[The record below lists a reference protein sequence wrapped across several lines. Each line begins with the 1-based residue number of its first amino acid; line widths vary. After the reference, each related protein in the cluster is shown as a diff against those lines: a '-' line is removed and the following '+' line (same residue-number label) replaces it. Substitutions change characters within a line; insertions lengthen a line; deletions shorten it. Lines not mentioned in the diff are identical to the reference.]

1 MDRYEYKLKLDDIR
15 KKLSEGKIDEA
26 VAIVDSINWRKVK
39 MVSALCLAG
48 EVYEKAERYEES
60 KEMLREAYERS
71 PIGRTIIYRLALV
84 AVKSGDMDEA
94 EEYYDEFVGI
104 APTDNMRYIL
114 KYQIARAKGA
124 SVGELISILEEFKER
139 ESSERWTYELATL
152 YHKAGMA
159 AKCVDLCDEL
169 ILWYGEGK
177 YVEKALELKMLYQ
190 PLTADQE
197 KKFRRMKQNRS
208 GKVEVTPGEELMSGE
223 ILSETRVI
231 PQVETPS
238 PTFNT
243 VNLQQELAENMKKIM
258 EATEKETVSTHME
271 QIKELVNTIPYL
283 KIAEENTPQEDDDKY
298 GHIETDEEIDGSLK
312 IDFQEMLAEEQG
324 GQMSLQ
330 VPDQPSFEKQIT
342 GQMSIEEVLQEWE
355 KTKQAAMAAME
366 VAEQKRLES
375 AKARALKEAEGI
387 MDRLQDVIPQLEA
400 GKTPQ
405 QLMEEQY
412 TRKLDVIPEDEIEYK
427 EPATMEIEE
436 DSEETEGMTEE
447 PEVVPE
453 TEEPAEKPEA
463 VFEAEGPEEEPEAVF
478 EAEGP
483 EEEPEAVSEA
493 EEQEETI
500 DAVAKTEEAADEG
513 FEKEKTKEPQE
524 EEEQEKPRTITF
536 LTEQQKEYFA
546 YFLKVDGMEKQLC
559 QTLDAMVHN
568 GSRTNS
574 SQGNLLIEGGRGS
587 GKTALALD
595 LIKALHTEQ
604 PNLGHKVGKIKASVL
619 NQKNILDLMGKVNG
633 GYLIIE
639 KAGDLKKETAEG
651 LALAMEGATGGL
663 TVIMEDTSAG
673 LKQALAQ
680 SQALAGKFD
689 QKITIPVFT
698 SDELV
703 HFAKSYAQ
711 EAGYEIEEIAILA
724 LYKRISNIQKVDRAT
739 YVAEVKEIM
748 DEAMENASRGGFRKA
763 FQKKR
768 TEDGK
773 IIIHEKD
780 FG

>member
-283 KIAEENTPQEDDDKY
+283 KIAEENAPQEDDDKY

-427 EPATMEIEE
+427 ESATMEIEE

-453 TEEPAEKPEA
+453 KEELAEEPES
-463 VFEAEGPEEEPEAVF
+463 VFEAEGPEEET
-478 EAEGP
+478 
-483 EEEPEAVSEA
+483 EAVSEA

-500 DAVAKTEEAADEG
+500 DAVAKTEKAADEG
-513 FEKEKTKEPQE
+513 FEKEKTKEPQD

-748 DEAMENASRGGFRKA
+748 DEAMDNASRGGFRKA

>member
-283 KIAEENTPQEDDDKY
+283 KIAEENAPQEDDDKY

-427 EPATMEIEE
+427 ESATMEIEE
-436 DSEETEGMTEE
+436 DSEETEAMTEE
-447 PEVVPE
+447 PGVVPE
-453 TEEPAEKPEA
+453 TEELAEEPES
-463 VFEAEGPEEEPEAVF
+463 VFEAEGPEEET
-478 EAEGP
+478 
-483 EEEPEAVSEA
+483 EAVSEA

-513 FEKEKTKEPQE
+513 FEKEKTKEPQD

-748 DEAMENASRGGFRKA
+748 DEAMDNASRGGFRKA

>member
-283 KIAEENTPQEDDDKY
+283 KIAEENAPQENDDKY

-427 EPATMEIEE
+427 ESATMEIEE
-436 DSEETEGMTEE
+436 DSEETEAMTEE

-453 TEEPAEKPEA
+453 TEELA
-463 VFEAEGPEEEPEAVF
+463 EEPEAVF

-483 EEEPEAVSEA
+483 EEETEAVSEA

-513 FEKEKTKEPQE
+513 FEKEKTKEPQD

-748 DEAMENASRGGFRKA
+748 DEAMDNASRGGFRKA

>member
-1 MDRYEYKLKLDDIR
+1 MDRYEYKLKLDEIR

-26 VAIVDSINWRKVK
+26 AQIVDSINWKKVR

-48 EVYEKAERYEES
+48 EVYEKAHRYEES
-60 KEMLREAYERS
+60 KAMLREAYDRS
-71 PIGRTIIYRLALV
+71 PIGRTIVYRLALV
-84 AVKSGDMDEA
+84 AVKSGDIDEA

-114 KYQIARAKGA
+114 KYQIAQAKGA
-124 SVGELISILEEFKER
+124 SVAELISILEEFKER
-139 ESSERWTYELATL
+139 ESSERWTYELAAL

-159 AKCVDLCDEL
+159 GKCVDLCDEL

-177 YVEKALELKMLYQ
+177 FVEKALELKMLYQ
-190 PLTADQE
+190 PLTAEQE
-197 KKFRRMKQNRS
+197 KKFRRIKQNRS
-208 GKVEVTPGEELMSGE
+208 GKVEVNPDDELMSGE
-223 ILSETRVI
+223 ILSEARVI
-231 PQVETPS
+231 PQVEIPS

-258 EATEKETVSTHME
+258 EATEKETVSSHME

-283 KIAEENTPQEDDDKY
+283 KIPEENKLPEEDDRF

-330 VPDQPSFEKQIT
+330 VPEQPTFEKQIT
-342 GQMSIEEVLQEWE
+342 GQMSIEEVLKEWE
-355 KTKQAAMAAME
+355 KTKQAAQAAME

-375 AKARALKEAEGI
+375 AKARALKEAENI

-412 TRKLDVIPEDEIEYK
+412 TKKLDEIPEDEIEYK
-427 EPATMEIEE
+427 EPDLREE
-436 DSEETEGMTEE
+436 EGAFGEPDYEEEE
-447 PEVVPE
+447 SAY
-453 TEEPAEKPEA
+453 EESDLKEEKDTY
-463 VFEAEGPEEEPEAVF
+463 EEPEAD
-478 EAEGP
+478 EESI
-483 EEEPEAVSEA
+483 EEPRDAA
-493 EEQEETI
+493 EE
-500 DAVAKTEEAADEG
+500 DDEPD
-513 FEKEKTKEPQE
+513 TE
-524 EEEQEKPRTITF
+524 EEEEKPHRITF
-536 LTEQQKEYFA
+536 LTDKQKEYFA

-559 QTLDAMVHN
+559 QTMDAMIRNHLT
-568 GSRTNS
+568 GNS
-574 SQGNLLIEGGRGS
+574 STGNLIIEGGRGS

-604 PNLGHKVGKIKASVL
+604 PSMGQRVGKIKASVL
-619 NQKNILDLMGKVNG
+619 NQKNILSLMGKVRG

-639 KAGDLKKETAEG
+639 KAGDLNRDTAEA
-651 LALAMEGATGGL
+651 LALAMEGAAGGV
-663 TVIMEDTSAG
+663 TVIMEDTAAG
-673 LKQALAQ
+673 LRQAMAISQ
-680 SQALAGKFD
+680 SLTKKFD

-748 DEAMENASRGGFRKA
+748 DEAMNRASKGGLTKAFRK
-763 FQKKR
+763 KH
-768 TEDGK
+768 TEEGK

-780 FG
+780 FE

>member
-26 VAIVDSINWRKVK
+26 AAIVDSINWRKVK

-71 PIGRTIIYRLALV
+71 PIGRTIIYRLAMV

-283 KIAEENTPQEDDDKY
+283 KIAEENAPQEDDDKY

-427 EPATMEIEE
+427 EPAMMEIEE

-447 PEVVPE
+447 PEVVSE
-453 TEEPAEKPEA
+453 TEEPTEKPEA
-463 VFEAEGPEEEPEAVF
+463 GFEAERVEEDP
-478 EAEGP
+478 GN
-483 EEEPEAVSEA
+483 VSEA
-493 EEQEETI
+493 EE
-500 DAVAKTEEAADEG
+500 
-513 FEKEKTKEPQE
+513 P

-680 SQALAGKFD
+680 SQALASKFD

-748 DEAMENASRGGFRKA
+748 DEAMDNASRGGFRKA

>member
-283 KIAEENTPQEDDDKY
+283 KIAEENAPQEDDDKY

-427 EPATMEIEE
+427 ESATMEIEE

-447 PEVVPE
+447 PEVVPK
-453 TEEPAEKPEA
+453 TEELAEEPES
-463 VFEAEGPEEEPEAVF
+463 VFEAEGPEEET
-478 EAEGP
+478 
-483 EEEPEAVSEA
+483 EAVSEA

-513 FEKEKTKEPQE
+513 FEKEKTKEPQD

-748 DEAMENASRGGFRKA
+748 DEAMDNASRGGFRKA

>member
-283 KIAEENTPQEDDDKY
+283 KIAEENAPQEDDDKY
-298 GHIETDEEIDGSLK
+298 GHIETDEEIDGSVK

-427 EPATMEIEE
+427 ESATMEIEE
-436 DSEETEGMTEE
+436 DSEETEAMTEE
-447 PEVVPE
+447 PEVVPK
-453 TEEPAEKPEA
+453 TEELAEEPES
-463 VFEAEGPEEEPEAVF
+463 VFEAEGPEEET
-478 EAEGP
+478 
-483 EEEPEAVSEA
+483 EAVSEA

-513 FEKEKTKEPQE
+513 FEKEKTKEPQD

-748 DEAMENASRGGFRKA
+748 DEAMDNASRGGFRKA

>member
-26 VAIVDSINWRKVK
+26 AAIVDSINWRKVK

-283 KIAEENTPQEDDDKY
+283 KIAEENAPQEDNDKY

-427 EPATMEIEE
+427 ESATMEIEE

-447 PEVVPE
+447 PEVVPK
-453 TEEPAEKPEA
+453 TEELAEEPES
-463 VFEAEGPEEEPEAVF
+463 VFEAEGPEEET
-478 EAEGP
+478 
-483 EEEPEAVSEA
+483 EAVSEA

-513 FEKEKTKEPQE
+513 FEKEKTKEPQD

-748 DEAMENASRGGFRKA
+748 DEAMDNASRGGFRKA

>member
-283 KIAEENTPQEDDDKY
+283 KIAEENAPQENDDKY

-427 EPATMEIEE
+427 ESATMEIEE

-447 PEVVPE
+447 PEVVPK
-453 TEEPAEKPEA
+453 TEELAEEPES
-463 VFEAEGPEEEPEAVF
+463 VFEAEGPEEET
-478 EAEGP
+478 
-483 EEEPEAVSEA
+483 EAVSEA

-513 FEKEKTKEPQE
+513 FEKEKTKEPQD

-680 SQALAGKFD
+680 SQVLAGKFD

-748 DEAMENASRGGFRKA
+748 DEAMDNASRGGFRKA

>member
-283 KIAEENTPQEDDDKY
+283 KIAEENAPQEDDDKY

-427 EPATMEIEE
+427 ESATMEIEE
-436 DSEETEGMTEE
+436 DSEETEAMTEE

-453 TEEPAEKPEA
+453 TEELAEEPES
-463 VFEAEGPEEEPEAVF
+463 VFEAEGPEEET
-478 EAEGP
+478 
-483 EEEPEAVSEA
+483 EAVSEA

-513 FEKEKTKEPQE
+513 FEKEKTKEPQD

-748 DEAMENASRGGFRKA
+748 DEAMDNASRGGFRKA

>member
-283 KIAEENTPQEDDDKY
+283 KIAEENAPQENDDKY

-427 EPATMEIEE
+427 ESATMEIEE

-447 PEVVPE
+447 PEVVPK
-453 TEEPAEKPEA
+453 TEELAEEPES
-463 VFEAEGPEEEPEAVF
+463 VFEAEGPEEET
-478 EAEGP
+478 
-483 EEEPEAVSEA
+483 EAVSEA

-513 FEKEKTKEPQE
+513 FEKEKTKEPQD

-748 DEAMENASRGGFRKA
+748 DEAMDNASRGGFRKA